1 MTPSARRDAFH
12 RVAKVAKDYLLITFG
27 ALLCAAAVDMFLAP
41 NEVVA
46 AGVTGLAQLAHYL
59 WKWPIGTV
67 TLVLNVPLLAAGVRW
82 GGGFRILWR
91 TIYAVTVMSVA
102 IDVLTYAVPAV
113 KGDPL
118 IYTLFGGLL
127 DGMGVGLV
135 LRARGTTGGTD
146 IIAQLLYRYRR
157 VNFGTVFLVANT
169 AILLV
174 AIPVVGLV
182 QVLYAV
188 LVTYIG
194 SRVLDTVQ
202 EGLGYAR
209 AVFIVTEHVEAMR
222 DGVLKQVG
230 RGLTV
235 LQAQGG
241 FSHSPKPV
249 IYVVVSRTQISSLKR
264 LIADIDPEA
273 FVVVSEAHEVL
284 GEGFRPVAEES

>member
-1 MTPSARRDAFH
+1 MVSAARQDAFG
-12 RVAKVAKDYLLITFG
+12 RAIKVAKDYLVITFG

-46 AGVTGLAQLAHYL
+46 AGVTGIAQLTHYL

-67 TLVLNVPLLAAGVRW
+67 TLVLNVPLLVAGVKW
-82 GGGFRILWR
+82 GGGFKVLWR
-91 TIYAVTVMSVA
+91 TIYAVTVMSLA
-102 IDVLTYAVPAV
+102 IDLLTYAVPAV

-118 IYTLFGGLL
+118 IYTLFGGLM

-157 VNFGTVFLVANT
+157 VNFGTVFLVSNT
-169 AILLV
+169 AILVL

-188 LVTYIG
+188 LVTYIS

-209 AVFIVTEHVEAMR
+209 AVFIVTERVEAMR
-222 DGVLKQVG
+222 EGVLEQVG

-241 FSHSPKPV
+241 FSGEPKPV

-264 LIADIDPEA
+264 LIADIDPNA
-273 FVVVSEAHEVL
+273 FVVVSQAHEVL

>member
-1 MTPSARRDAFH
+1 MPWAYTKKTGYRR
-12 RVAKVAKDYLLITFG
+12 VTETVKDYLLITSG
-27 ALLCAAAVDMFLAP
+27 ALICALAVDMFLAP
-41 NEVVA
+41 NQVVA
-46 AGVTGLAQLAHYL
+46 AGVTGIAQLSNYL

-67 TLVLNVPLLAAGVRW
+67 TLLLNVPLLVAGVKW
-82 GGGFRILWR
+82 GGGFKVLWR

-102 IDVLTYAVPAV
+102 IDALTYAVPAV

-127 DGMGVGLV
+127 DGIGVGLV

-157 VNFGTVFLVANT
+157 IGFGTVFLVSNT
-169 AILLV
+169 AILLL
-174 AIPVVGLV
+174 AIPVVGLAK
-182 QVLYAV
+182 VLYAV
-188 LVTYIG
+188 LVTYIS

-209 AVFIVTEHVEAMR
+209 AVFIVTERVDEMR
-222 DGVLKQVG
+222 EGILKQVG

-235 LQAQGG
+235 LQGQGG
-241 FSHSPKPV
+241 FSQVPKPV
-249 IYVVVSRTQISSLKR
+249 LYVVVSRTQISSLKR
-264 LIADIDPEA
+264 LVADIDPGA

-284 GEGFRPVAEES
+284 GEGFRPVAEE

>member
-1 MTPSARRDAFH
+1 MATAAQSDAFG
-12 RVAKVAKDYLLITFG
+12 RAVKVAKDYLLITFG

-46 AGVTGLAQLAHYL
+46 AGVTGIAQLTHYL

-67 TLVLNVPLLAAGVRW
+67 TLVLNIPLLVAGVKW
-82 GGGFRILWR
+82 GGGFKVLWR
-91 TIYAVTVMSVA
+91 TIYAVTVMSLA
-102 IDVLTYAVPAV
+102 IDLMTYAVPAV

-118 IYTLFGGLL
+118 IYTLFGGLM
-127 DGMGVGLV
+127 DGAGVGLV

-157 VNFGTVFLVANT
+157 VNFGTVFLVSNT
-169 AILLV
+169 AILLMAV
-174 AIPVVGLV
+174 PVVGLV

-188 LVTYIG
+188 LVTYIS

-222 DGVLKQVG
+222 EGVLKQVG

-241 FSHSPKPV
+241 FSGEPKPV